1 MVATFN
7 GNPRATIISC
17 YSPTNVSEEN
27 EIVTFYDELSSL
39 VRSIPKHNMLVIGG
53 DMNAQI
59 GKNGNNKYSL
69 HNTSNRNGQ
78 HLTDFMIENRLACL
92 NTNYQKREGKLWTYT
107 YANNTK
113 AQIDYVLINKKWK
126 NSALNC
132 EAYSSFEGV
141 STDHRIVTAK
151 IRLSLRKNDKRTATT
166 KHYDWALLNN
176 KDVRDKYV
184 LELRNRFETLQ
195 EKTEKSTPN
204 DEYENFVNAHLEAA
218 AKCIPT
224 KIKTKYRVPWETLA
238 VREKRAL
245 VKTASKNYRKNP
257 TNTNALKLKTAQY
270 QLAGIYIKEQTEYI
284 QNQIDKIRD
293 SVEDRQSRI
302 AWQTINEVSRR
313 KNTTKAKLKAA
324 NQQERIKLWKQHFE
338 NLLGNPPKITH
349 EPITRIISKQ
359 LDIKLGPFTQGE
371 LDSVLRKIK
380 NRKAAGLDEIPPEVW
395 KTRQFDDI
403 LLRHCNAVYNQNPI
417 DRWTKGCI
425 LPFPKK
431 GDLGLAKNYRGITLT
446 SIAAKIY
453 NALLRNRI
461 EPKIDNILR
470 KNQNGFRRNRSTTS
484 QILTIRRILEG
495 VRAKNLQATLI
506 FVDFTKAF
514 DSIHRGKMEQILLA
528 YGIPKETVAAITI
541 LYRNTKV
548 KVRSP
553 DGDTEYFDIVA
564 GVLQGDT
571 LAPYLFIICLDYV
584 LRTSIDKIKENGFE
598 LTKKRSRRY
607 PATTITDADYA
618 DDIAILANT
627 PDQAETLLHSLER
640 AAASIGLHVN
650 AHKTEYMCYNQTGD
664 ISTLEGTPLKL
675 VDKFTYL
682 GSSVESTE
690 KDIETRLTKAWT
702 AINRL
707 STIWKSDLTDK
718 MKRSFFQAAVTSIL
732 LYGCTT
738 WTLTKRLEKKLD
750 GNYTRMLRA
759 ILNKSWQ
766 QHPTRHQLYGHLP
779 PITKSIQVRRTRH
792 AGHCWRSRDELISDV
807 LLWIPTHG
815 RAKAGR
821 PARTYIQQL
830 CEDTGC
836 CPEDLPRAMNDRE
849 EWRERVRDIR
859 AASTIWWWWWWW
871 RSTCDI
877 VLCLGKKALFSSSF
891 VVVFLAI
898 SFFKRTDNAIWYS
911 LLMVLPFSKKSMNK
925 IPYASQ
931 NMVPKTLPAD
941 VCVFGHLGRLSPAAV
956 HSADCQFDSRVKRWI
971 HVSSIVTYLRKNS
984 FCCVETVTNNALNR
998 QYVVV
1003 FINCEQTQHL
1013 LWTQLSQE
1021 QMFIQNGEYAAYWY
1035 LQLLCYLKQLQF
1047 TIGQNEFVEFF
1058 GVFRDNCHIW
1068 ATWTFSIIC
1077 VCTTAF
1083 TVSIPPLNYFF
1094 RQSRVRI
1101 TLIKP
1106 LLRLNSIFSNQKAM
1120 LYQNTKFSFCPCC
1133 ENLKQ

>member
-1 MVATFN
+1 MMAATFN

-27 EIVTFYDELSSL
+27 ELVTFYDELSSL

-151 IRLSLRKNDKRTATT
+151 IRLSLRKNAKRTATT

-218 AKCIPT
+218 AKYIPT
-224 KIKTKYRVPWETLA
+224 KLKTKYRVPWETLA
-238 VREKRAL
+238 MREKRAL

-313 KNTTKAKLKAA
+313 KNTAKAKLKAA
-324 NQQERIKLWKQHFE
+324 NQQERIKLWKQHFK

-359 LDIKLGPFTQGE
+359 LDIKLGPFTQEE
-371 LDSVLRKIK
+371 LDSVLKKIK

-403 LLRHCNAVYNQNPI
+403 LLRHCNAVYNQ
-417 DRWTKGCI
+417 
-425 LPFPKK
+425 
-431 GDLGLAKNYRGITLT
+431 T

-553 DGDTEYFDIVA
+553 NGDTEYFDIVA

-571 LAPYLFIICLDYV
+571 LAPYIFIICLDYV

-690 KDIETRLTKAWT
+690 KDIEMRLTKAWT

-707 STIWKSDLTDK
+707 SIIWKSDLTDK

-732 LYGCTT
+732 L
-738 WTLTKRLEKKLD
+738 
-750 GNYTRMLRA
+750 
-759 ILNKSWQ
+759 
-766 QHPTRHQLYGHLP
+766 
-779 PITKSIQVRRTRH
+779 
-792 AGHCWRSRDELISDV
+792 
-807 LLWIPTHG
+807 
-815 RAKAGR
+815 
-821 PARTYIQQL
+821 
-830 CEDTGC
+830 
-836 CPEDLPRAMNDRE
+836 
-849 EWRERVRDIR
+849 
-859 AASTIWWWWWWW
+859 
-871 RSTCDI
+871 
-877 VLCLGKKALFSSSF
+877 
-891 VVVFLAI
+891 
-898 SFFKRTDNAIWYS
+898 
-911 LLMVLPFSKKSMNK
+911 
-925 IPYASQ
+925 
-931 NMVPKTLPAD
+931 
-941 VCVFGHLGRLSPAAV
+941 
-956 HSADCQFDSRVKRWI
+956 
-971 HVSSIVTYLRKNS
+971 
-984 FCCVETVTNNALNR
+984 
-998 QYVVV
+998 
-1003 FINCEQTQHL
+1003 
-1013 LWTQLSQE
+1013 
-1021 QMFIQNGEYAAYWY
+1021 
-1035 LQLLCYLKQLQF
+1035 
-1047 TIGQNEFVEFF
+1047 
-1058 GVFRDNCHIW
+1058 
-1068 ATWTFSIIC
+1068 
-1077 VCTTAF
+1077 
-1083 TVSIPPLNYFF
+1083 
-1094 RQSRVRI
+1094 
-1101 TLIKP
+1101 
-1106 LLRLNSIFSNQKAM
+1106 
-1120 LYQNTKFSFCPCC
+1120 
-1133 ENLKQ
+1133 